1 VYNPY
6 SFFRTGLS
14 LDNAIHLHKTWG
26 ETSFDA
32 GMQRKQQTY
41 IIPNSH
47 YYRNNFNLKI
57 STPLLYRLDAA
68 YALYYSQAEG
78 NLLQRGANMANIFS
92 GILRTSPS
100 FDNSNGLHSKKV
112 IASKSTYQLENGM
125 QRSYS
130 PANSN
135 NPYFLINTLP
145 DKEKLKTLL
154 STLSL
159 K

>member
-1 VYNPY
+1 
-6 SFFRTGLS
+6 
-14 LDNAIHLHKTWG
+14 
-26 ETSFDA
+26 
-32 GMQRKQQTY
+32 
-41 IIPNSH
+41 
-47 YYRNNFNLKI
+47 
-57 STPLLYRLDAA
+57 
-68 YALYYSQAEG
+68 LYYSQAEG

-130 PANSN
+130 PANSD

-159 K
+159 KYSTGYAFSLNYSLGVDKQWSDNRFGLAPLSAGSKEGRLTQREDNQTTIHSIITPVFRQELGEFSL